1 MIEIGHFAAFLAFA
15 ASLLQSWYG
24 LRGQRVMA
32 ANSAY
37 AALMMMGLAF
47 ALLVAAFV
55 SSDFS
60 VKLVTEHS
68 HTLKPLFYKI
78 AGTWGN
84 HEGSMALWCLV
95 TIGFA
100 VAGALRLKTE
110 RPEFEARTLGIQG
123 AIATGSMAY
132 LLFASN
138 PFLRL
143 NPAPLQGA
151 GLNPVLQDPALAIHP
166 PMLYLGYVGFSFVFA
181 LAAAGLIEGRID
193 KVWAR
198 VTRPFVLA
206 AWVPLTLGI
215 ALGSYW
221 AYYELGWGG
230 WWFWDPVENASLMP
244 WLIGTALL
252 HSIIVTEKRGGF
264 GAWTALLAVLA
275 FCFSI
280 LGAFLVRSGILT
292 SVHAFAIDPLRGS
305 LLLGGLLAYGGLA
318 LGLFAWRA
326 PALKAGPDWQIVSRE
341 GALMLNNLVFAV
353 ATATVLLGTLFPLLA
368 EMTGRQISVGV
379 PYFNLTFA
387 PIMAGLL
394 VALPLVQ
401 DWSWARAEPR
411 PKWWRSI
418 ISGAVIGAIVLCA
431 LAYTRLPLGAGLGV
445 ALALW
450 LLYGAAREVLRR
462 AVTPARL
469 FKLPARVWGMSLAH
483 AGIGLFVLGAVV
495 ETSARYERTLA
506 LEAGQSAQLAGW
518 EITLDRVVSDEGP
531 NWYSERGLLSV
542 RKGSSRAELAPEKRY
557 YPAARMPT
565 TETAIHKTLLGDL
578 YAALGEARAVDGVTR
593 WTFRVYFNPLIDLI
607 FLGVVLMA
615 LGAAMAVFGKKPRL
629 IPPIGDLSET
639 SAADTETETQ
649 AEAETETLDSQD
661 DGENSQAPNIMPPAP
676 PPDKSPDEEA

>member
-15 ASLLQSWYG
+15 ASLFQSWYG
-24 LRGQRVMA
+24 LRGHRNMA
-32 ANSAY
+32 ASGAY
-37 AALMMMGLAF
+37 AALLLMALAF
-47 ALLVAAFV
+47 SFLVVAFIQ
-55 SSDFS
+55 SDFS
-60 VKLVTEHS
+60 VKLVGDHS

-100 VAGALRLKTE
+100 VGGALRLKTG
-110 RPEFEARTLGIQG
+110 RAVFEAKAIGVQG
-123 AIATGSMAY
+123 VIATGSLAY

-143 NPAPLQGA
+143 NPAPLQGS

-181 LAAAGLIEGRID
+181 LAAAGLLQGRVD
-193 KVWAR
+193 RNWAR
-198 VTRPFVLA
+198 AVRPFVLA

-264 GAWTALLAVLA
+264 AAWTVLLAVLA

-305 LLLGGLLAYGGLA
+305 LLLGGLLAYGGAALA
-318 LGLFAWRA
+318 LFAWRA
-326 PALKAGPDWQIVSRE
+326 PALKGGPDWQMISRE

-353 ATATVLLGTLFPLLA
+353 ATATVLLGTMFPLLA
-368 EMTGRQISVGV
+368 EMTGRQMSVGV
-379 PYFNLTFA
+379 PYFNATFV

-401 DWSWARAEPR
+401 AWSWGRAT
-411 PKWWRSI
+411 PKFIWQRSVI
-418 ISGAVIGAIVLCA
+418 IGVVAGALVLFV
-431 LAYTRLPLGAGLGV
+431 LGFGDLPLGAGLGV
-445 ALALW
+445 ALGVW
-450 LLYGAAREVLRR
+450 LLYGAGSELLRR
-462 AVTPARL
+462 AITPSRI

-483 AGIGLFVLGAVV
+483 AGIGLFVIGAVV
-495 ETSARYERTLA
+495 ETSARYEQTLA
-506 LEAGQSAQLAGW
+506 LTAGQSANLAGW
-518 EITLDRVVSDEGP
+518 EITLEGVETSEGP
-531 NWYSERGLLSV
+531 NWYSDRGILIAS
-542 RKGSSRAELAPEKRY
+542 KGATKAILRPETRY
-557 YPAARMPT
+557 YPAAQMPT
-565 TETAIHKTLLGDL
+565 TETAIHKTAFGDL
-578 YAALGEARAVDGVTR
+578 YAALGDRRSVDGVTR

-607 FLGVVLMA
+607 FLGTLLMA
-615 LGAAMAVFGKKPRL
+615 LGGCFAIFGKKVK
-629 IPPIGDLSET
+629 I
-639 SAADTETETQ
+639 A
-649 AEAETETLDSQD
+649 
-661 DGENSQAPNIMPPAP
+661 
-676 PPDKSPDEEA
+676 EEASKLPEEDVPEDKPIITAAAPASVVEVEE

>member
-1 MIEIGHFAAFLAFA
+1 MIEIGHFAAFLALA
-15 ASLLQSWYG
+15 ASLVQTWYG
-24 LRGQRVMA
+24 FRGDRSLSA
-32 ANSAY
+32 GAAY
-37 AALMMMGLAF
+37 AAMVMMVLAF
-47 ALLVAAFV
+47 SLLVWSFIK
-55 SSDFS
+55 SDFS

-68 HTLKPLFYKI
+68 HTLKPFFYKI

-100 VAGALRLKTE
+100 VAGALRLSTG
-110 RPEFEARTLGIQG
+110 RAEFEARTLGVQG
-123 AIATGSMAY
+123 AIATGSLAY

-181 LAAAGLIEGRID
+181 LAAAGLLEGRID
-193 KVWAR
+193 RVWAR
-198 VTRPFVLA
+198 AVRPFVLA
-206 AWVPLTLGI
+206 AWVPLTIGI

-252 HSIIVTEKRGGF
+252 HSILVTEKRGGF

-305 LLLGGLLAYGGLA
+305 LLLAGLLAYGGASLA
-318 LGLFAWRA
+318 LFAWRA
-326 PALKAGPDWQIVSRE
+326 PSLKGGPDWQIVSRE

-368 EMTGRQISVGV
+368 EITGRQMSVGV
-379 PYFNLTFA
+379 PYFNLTFV

-394 VALPLVQ
+394 VALPAVQ
-401 DWSWARAEPR
+401 DWSWGRAKPTFHW
-411 PKWWRSI
+411 KRSI
-418 ISGAVIGAIVLCA
+418 IVGAVIGALVLFA
-431 LAYTRLPLGAGLGV
+431 LAFTRLPLGAGFGV

-450 LLYGAAREVLRR
+450 LLYGAVREVYRR
-462 AVTPARL
+462 AVTPARI
-469 FKLPARVWGMSLAH
+469 FRLPARIWGMSLAH

-495 ETSARYERTLA
+495 ETSTRYEQTLA
-506 LEAGQSAQLAGW
+506 LAVGESVQLAGW
-518 EITLDRVVSDEGP
+518 DIRLESVDSVEGP
-531 NWYSERGLLSV
+531 NWYADRGTLLATNGAGEA
-542 RKGSSRAELAPEKRY
+542 RLQPEKRY

-565 TETAIHKTLLGDL
+565 TETAIHKTPLGDL
-578 YAALGEARAVDGVTR
+578 YAAFGERRAVDGVTR
-593 WTFRVYFNPLIDLI
+593 WTFRVYFNPLIDFI
-607 FLGVVLMA
+607 FLGIFLMA
-615 LGAAMAVFGKKPRL
+615 LGGLMAATGKKVKNPV
-629 IPPIGDLSET
+629 ET
-639 SAADTETETQ
+639 TTPS
-649 AEAETETLDSQD
+649 
-661 DGENSQAPNIMPPAP
+661 MPPSELSPARPLISASAP
-676 PPDKSPDEEA
+676 PLEPGAL

>member
-15 ASLLQSWYG
+15 ASLFQSWYG
-24 LRGQRVMA
+24 LRGHRNMA
-32 ANSAY
+32 ASGAY
-37 AALMMMGLAF
+37 AALLLMTLAF
-47 ALLVAAFV
+47 SFLVVAFIQ
-55 SSDFS
+55 SDFS
-60 VKLVTEHS
+60 VKLVGDHS

-100 VAGALRLKTE
+100 VGGALRLKTG
-110 RPEFEARTLGIQG
+110 RAVFEAKAIGVQG
-123 AIATGSMAY
+123 VIATGSLAY

-143 NPAPLQGA
+143 NPAPLQGS

-181 LAAAGLIEGRID
+181 LAAAGLLQGRVD
-193 KVWAR
+193 RNWAR
-198 VTRPFVLA
+198 AVRPFVLA

-264 GAWTALLAVLA
+264 AAWTVLLAVLA

-292 SVHAFAIDPLRGS
+292 SVHAFAVDPLRGS
-305 LLLGGLLAYGGLA
+305 LLLGGLLAYGGSA

-326 PALKAGPDWQIVSRE
+326 PALKGGPDWQMISRE

-353 ATATVLLGTLFPLLA
+353 ATATVLLGTMFPLLA
-368 EMTGRQISVGV
+368 EMTGRQMSVGV
-379 PYFNLTFA
+379 PYFNATFV

-401 DWSWARAEPR
+401 AWSWGRAT
-411 PKWWRSI
+411 PKFIWQRSVI
-418 ISGAVIGAIVLCA
+418 IGAVAGALVLFA
-431 LAYTRLPLGAGLGV
+431 LGFGDLPLGAALGV
-445 ALALW
+445 ALGVW
-450 LLYGAAREVLRR
+450 LFYGAGYELLRR
-462 AVTPARL
+462 AITPSRV

-483 AGIGLFVLGAVV
+483 AGIGLFVIGAVV
-495 ETSARYERTLA
+495 ETSSRYEQTLA
-506 LEAGQSAQLAGW
+506 LTAGQSANLAGW
-518 EITLDRVVSDEGP
+518 EITLEGVETSEGP
-531 NWYSERGLLSV
+531 NWYSDRGILIAS
-542 RKGSSRAELAPEKRY
+542 KGATKAILRPETRY
-557 YPAARMPT
+557 YPAAQMPT
-565 TETAIHKTLLGDL
+565 TETAIHKTAFGDL
-578 YAALGEARAVDGVTR
+578 YAALGDRRSVDGVTR

-607 FLGVVLMA
+607 FLGTFLMA
-615 LGAAMAVFGKKPRL
+615 LGGCFAIFGKKVK
-629 IPPIGDLSET
+629 I
-639 SAADTETETQ
+639 A
-649 AEAETETLDSQD
+649 
-661 DGENSQAPNIMPPAP
+661 
-676 PPDKSPDEEA
+676 EEASKLPAEDVPEDKPIITAAAPATVVEVEE